1 MSTSYTHKEHQ
12 VTAIRE
18 EHLYHGAVLNQIADH
33 RQFTAINALK
43 VKGKTSRCAFKVND
57 DIAVYIKY
65 AVKPT
70 GTYREYVFTFT
81 TPNLRELADTDKAG
95 NNLHLALVCAKDK
108 EICCFP
114 YEQLVKLI
122 ELRKQESGGPEA
134 QYTLLVTLK
143 HNEAFRV
150 YMMQPGRRKIYLADP
165 LKIRRNA
172 CPNALFR

>member
-1 MSTSYTHKEHQ
+1 M
-12 VTAIRE
+12 TAIRE

-43 VKGKTSRCAFKVND
+43 VGGKTSRSAFKVND

-65 AVKPT
+65 AVNPV
-70 GTYREYVFTFT
+70 GRYREFVFTF
-81 TPNLRELADTDKAG
+81 NKANMKELVDTNEAG

-114 YEQLVKLI
+114 YAKLAELI
-122 ELRKQESGGPEA
+122 ELRKQEAGKIES

-143 HNEAFRV
+143 KGEAFRV
-150 YMMQPGRRKIYLADP
+150 YMMQPGRRKVYLADP
-165 LKIRRNA
+165 MKVRRNA
-172 CPNALFR
+172 CPDALFR

>member
-1 MSTSYTHKEHQ
+1 M
-12 VTAIRE
+12 TAIRE

-33 RQFTAINALK
+33 KQFTAINALK

-57 DIAVYIKY
+57 DIAVYVKY
-65 AVKPT
+65 ALKPVR
-70 GTYREYVFTFT
+70 TYREYVFQFT
-81 TPNLRELADTDKAG
+81 KANLRELANTDRAG

-114 YEQLVKLI
+114 YQQLVRLI
-122 ELRKQESGGPEA
+122 SLREKEVGGPEA

-143 HNEAFRV
+143 HNESFRV
-150 YMMQPGRRKIYLADP
+150 YMMQPGQRKIYLTDP
-165 LKIRRNA
+165 MKIRRNA

>member
-1 MSTSYTHKEHQ
+1 LTT
-12 VTAIRE
+12 IRE

-33 RQFTAINALK
+33 KQFTAINALK
-43 VKGKTSRCAFKVND
+43 VGRKTSRSAFKVND

-65 AVKPT
+65 AVNPT
-70 GTYREYVFTFT
+70 GTYREFVFTF
-81 TPNLRELADTDKAG
+81 NKSNMKELVDTNEAG

-114 YEQLVKLI
+114 YAKFAELI
-122 ELRKQESGGPEA
+122 ELRKKEAKRTES

-143 HNEAFRV
+143 KNEAFRV
-150 YMMQPGRRKIYLADP
+150 YMMQPGRRKVYLADP

-172 CPNALFR
+172 CPDALFR